1 MQASYI
7 RESERLTALDRY
19 DILDTPP
26 EEAFDRITRLTRSV
40 FDVSMAT
47 ISLLDGHRQWFKSRQ
62 GFHSCETSRGM
73 ALCDYTIRES
83 VPLVIPDTLADERY
97 REHPSVT
104 GDPHVR
110 FYAGAQLR
118 VTGGHNIGTL
128 CAFDTR
134 PRGFSME
141 EAAILQDLARIVLSE
156 LELRTLL
163 MQDSLTGALS
173 RRALRDETTRAITLA
188 TRHGHHLSLI
198 MFDLDHFKAI
208 NDNNGHHVGD
218 RVLAACVRAVQGM
231 LRKADCVGRI
241 GGEEFAVLLPH
252 TDFADAMQ
260 VAEKIRAAIAGVVV
274 PGAKGP
280 IAVSASLGVAA
291 VDRTAHDTDELIRR
305 ADVAMYEAKQAGR
318 NRCMAWHAPN
328 IAPDRLRR
336 VFKAGHISFH
346 GGASTINCTVRGLS
360 AVGASIDVI
369 STGDI
374 PEHFRLII
382 PVDHIARNCR
392 ILGKR
397 ERHIDIAFE

>member
-47 ISLLDGHRQWFKSRQ
+47 ISLPDGYRQWFKSRQ

-134 PRGFSME
+134 PRGFSTE

-218 RVLAACVRAVQGM
+218 RVLAAASTRSPVCAPSRGCCARQIVS
-231 LRKADCVGRI
+231 
-241 GGEEFAVLLPH
+241 
-252 TDFADAMQ
+252 
-260 VAEKIRAAIAGVVV
+260 
-274 PGAKGP
+274 
-280 IAVSASLGVAA
+280 AVSAARSS
-291 VDRTAHDTDELIRR
+291 
-305 ADVAMYEAKQAGR
+305 
-318 NRCMAWHAPN
+318 RC
-328 IAPDRLRR
+328 
-336 VFKAGHISFH
+336 
-346 GGASTINCTVRGLS
+346 C
-360 AVGASIDVI
+360 
-369 STGDI
+369 
-374 PEHFRLII
+374 
-382 PVDHIARNCR
+382 CR
-392 ILGKR
+392 IPTLPTPCRSRRKSAQRSPALSCPGR
-397 ERHIDIAFE
+397 GAPSPSLQAWALPPSTARRTTPTN